1 MWFSRLI
8 VEICEVITVCQ
19 FLLKEIMLLQIT
31 QKLLT
36 KPMFEETFSSLGE
49 SEN

>member
-8 VEICEVITVCQ
+8 VEICEMIAVCQ
-19 FLLKEIMLLQIT
+19 ILLKEIMLLQIT

-36 KPMFEETFSSLGE
+36 KPVFEETFSSLGK
-49 SEN
+49 SDT